1 MHQMNVVCFSNLP
14 PQVLKLS
21 GPYVARY
28 VAPQHESQLYT
39 KTDLHMFVVAQAP
52 ALQIVSRH
60 DYISNLNIIKTCYFY
75 DYISF

>member
-14 PQVLKLS
+14 LQVLKLT
-21 GPYVARY
+21 GPYVATD

-39 KTDLHMFVVAQAP
+39 KTDLHMFDLAQAP

-60 DYISNLNIIKTCYFY
+60 DYISILKG
-75 DYISF
+75 SLKKMGREL